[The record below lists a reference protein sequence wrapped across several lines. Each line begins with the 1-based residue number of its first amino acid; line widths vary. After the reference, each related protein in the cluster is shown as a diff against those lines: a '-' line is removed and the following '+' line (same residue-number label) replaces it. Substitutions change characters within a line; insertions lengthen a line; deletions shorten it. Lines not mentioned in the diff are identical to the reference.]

1 MRQDEFRQSISQG
14 KKKKMFAWIPIALQT
29 LWGHAEW
36 AS

>member
-14 KKKKMFAWIPIALQT
+14 KKKMFAWIPIALQT